1 MVENITSQ
9 VEGQGEEKDTRL
21 VQSREWQAL

>member
-9 VEGQGEEKDTRL
+9 VEGQGEEEDTRL